1 MGAARTLADAH
12 VDARHALDPCQATSH
27 GVPGHDHLLTDH
39 SPEGVAARVDL
50 ARTTLAA
57 LAATSP
63 DDVADERCAA
73 LLADR
78 LSLEVDQY
86 DAGEHLRPLRVI
98 GSPVQSLRACFD
110 LMRLDTDEAWATA
123 VARLD
128 AVPAAY
134 EQLRASLAEG
144 LRRGVLAAPRQALA
158 CAEQLA
164 TWSGSAPGSSS
175 WFGGFAAGAPASL
188 RTHADA
194 AVANAD
200 HATADLAAWLR
211 TVYAP
216 ASEAAGTPDAAGA
229 DAYALWAR
237 QWLGARLDVAEAYAW
252 AWDEL
257 VRIEAE
263 MADVAERILPGSTP
277 GQAMAHLEHHGEAIE
292 GAENLRAYLQD
303 LIDSTIDELG
313 RDAFEIAAP
322 LRRCEAMLAPPGSAA
337 AQYYTAPSLD
347 FSRPG
352 RTWNPTAGRT
362 RFPVWNEVSTC
373 YHEAV
378 PGHHLQLAQWVHRA
392 PQLSVYQTTTFVSG
406 NGEGWALYAER
417 LMDERGAL
425 ADPGHRMGY
434 LVAQQLRATRVIV
447 DLGMHHG
454 LAFPAG
460 QPFHPGETMTPELG
474 RQFLVEH
481 AGKDEAFLASEWVR
495 YLGWP
500 AQAICYKLGER
511 VWLAGRDAARRR
523 VEAEGRAFDLRAWH
537 AQALDMGSVGLDA
550 LAEILPTLG

>member
-1 MGAARTLADAH
+1 MGAVRTLADRF
-12 VDARHALDPCQATSH
+12 VDERNALDPCRAT
-27 GVPGHDHLLTDH
+27 GLGTREYDHLLTDF
-39 SPEGVAARVDL
+39 SPDGAAERDALV
-50 ARTTLAA
+50 RRTLAA
-57 LAATSP
+57 LDTAPAADT
-63 DDVADERCAA
+63 ADERCAA
-73 LLADR
+73 LLRDR
-78 LSLEVDQY
+78 LSLEADQFA
-86 DAGEHLRPLRVI
+86 AGEHLRPLRLI
-98 GSPVQSLRACFD
+98 GSPVQALRAVFD
-110 LMRLDTDEAWATA
+110 LMPLATDDDWATA
-123 VARLD
+123 AQRLE

-134 EQLRASLAEG
+134 EQLRAALAEG
-144 LRRGVLAAPRQALA
+144 MRTGVLAAPRQAQA
-158 CAEQLA
+158 CADQLA
-164 TWSGSAPGSSS
+164 TWSGTAPGASS
-175 WFGGFAAGAPASL
+175 WFAGFAAKGPDARRARL
-188 RTHADA
+188 DA
-194 AVANAD
+194 AVADAN

-211 TVYAP
+211 GVYVP
-216 ASEAAGTPDAAGA
+216 AAADVPDAAGA

-237 QWLGARLDVAEAYAW
+237 QWLGAELDVAEAYAW
-252 AWDEL
+252 AWEEL

-263 MADVAERILPGSTP
+263 MVEVAERILPGATAAE
-277 GQAMAHLEHHGEAIE
+277 AMAHLERHGEAIE
-292 GAENLRAYLQD
+292 GAENLRAWLQD

-313 RDAFEIAAP
+313 RDAFPIAAP

-378 PGHHLQLAQWVHRA
+378 PGHHLQLAQWVYRA
-392 PQLSVYQTTTFVSG
+392 PELSVYQTTTFVSG

-474 RQFLVEH
+474 RAFLLEH
-481 AGKDEAFLASEWVR
+481 AGKDEAFLQSEWVR

-500 AQAICYKLGER
+500 GQAICYKLGER
-511 VWLAGRDAARRR
+511 VWLAGRDEARRR
-523 VEAEGRAFDLRAWH
+523 AAAEGRTFDLRAWH
-537 AQALDMGSVGLDA
+537 AAALDLGSTGLDD
-550 LAEILPTLG
+550 LAAVLPSLG